1 MKTQLAALVLTLLLA
16 FSFFGNALGQV
27 SPNLTDNRFIVSPKG
42 PYTTIESALN
52 EARDGDVIEV
62 RGGVYHTSLVVKKS
76 VTLEGVGNPVIDGNG
91 IGTVVMLS
99 APNIQL
105 RGFDIRNSGDEPDRD
120 HSGVIIQAAGVTV
133 ENNRIYEVLFGIFI
147 EKADDA
153 IVRNNDITSKAK
165 YDLGRK
171 GDSIRAW
178 YSANGRIEK
187 NHLHESR
194 DVVIWYS
201 KNITMRDNIIETGRF
216 AVHLMYSN
224 GAQIENNILRNN
236 SVGIYTM
243 YSTDITLRGNDIRGQ
258 RGPSGYALGFKD
270 ASNIEVSDNI
280 VVDNRGGVFLDN
292 TPFNPGS
299 RADFRSNIFAFNDIG
314 VIMLT
319 AVKGNT
325 FEKNTF
331 WENIEQVAL
340 QGSGLMG
347 KNTWQKNYWSDYAG
361 FDTNADGMGDMP
373 YRSEHFFENLTD
385 RAPMLRALIYSP
397 ASQTIEFAA
406 SSFPI
411 FKPQPK
417 FVDESPLMQPVTI
430 PKSASPKTT
439 GTIEM
444 ILIGVVLLTFG
455 IVCGWLGWREEK
467 FL

>member
-1 MKTQLAALVLTLLLA
+1 MKTRLASLLLTFVLT
-16 FSFFGNALGQV
+16 FSFLGNALGQV
-27 SPNLTDNRFIVSPKG
+27 SPNLTDNRLVVSPNG

-62 RGGVYHTSLVVKKS
+62 RGGVYRTSLMIKKS
-76 VTLEGVGNPVIDGNG
+76 VTLEGVGNPVIDGG
-91 IGTVVMLS
+91 GVGTVVMLS

-105 RGFDIRNSGDEPDRD
+105 RGFDIRNSGDETDHD

-147 EKADDA
+147 EKADNA
-153 IVRNNDITSKAK
+153 IVRNNDITSKTK

-171 GDSIRAW
+171 GDGIRSW
-178 YSANGRIEK
+178 YSENALIEK

-201 KNITMRDNIIETGRF
+201 HSVILRDNIIENGRYG
-216 AVHLMYSN
+216 VHLMYSN
-224 GAQIENNILRNN
+224 ESRIERNVIHNN

-243 YSTDITLRGNDIRGQ
+243 YSSDVILRGNDIRGQ

-270 ASNIEVSDNI
+270 ANNVEVSDNI

-292 TPFNPGS
+292 TPFNPGTH
-299 RADFRSNIFAFNDIG
+299 ADFRGNVLAFNDIG
-314 VIMLT
+314 VVMLT
-319 AVKGNT
+319 AVRGNV
-325 FEKNTF
+325 FEGNTF

-340 QGSGLMG
+340 QGNGLMG
-347 KNTWQKNYWSDYAG
+347 KNMWQKNYWSDYAG
-361 FDTNADGMGDMP
+361 FDLNGDGVGDVP

-385 RAPMLRALIYSP
+385 RAPTLRALIYSP

-411 FKPQPK
+411 FKPQQK
-417 FVDESPLMQPVTI
+417 FVDESPAMQPAVI
-430 PKSASPKTT
+430 PQSASHPKNR
-439 GTIEM
+439 TIEM
-444 ILIGVVLLTFG
+444 ILIGFVLLTSG

>member
-1 MKTQLAALVLTLLLA
+1 MKTRLAPLLA
-16 FSFFGNALGQV
+16 LFLTFSFFGNALGQV
-27 SPNLTDNRFIVSPKG
+27 SPNLTDNQLIVSPNG

-52 EARDGDVIEV
+52 DARDGDVIEV
-62 RGGVYHTSLVVKKS
+62 RGGVYRTSLVVKKS
-76 VTLEGVGNPVIDGNG
+76 VTLEGVGNPVIDGG
-91 IGTVVMLS
+91 GVGTVVMLS
-99 APNIQL
+99 APQIVL
-105 RGFDIRNSGDEPDRD
+105 RGFEIRHSGNEPDFD
-120 HSGVIIQAAGVTV
+120 HSGIIINASGVTV

-147 EKADDA
+147 EKADNV
-153 IVRNNDITSKAK
+153 IVRNNDITSKVK

-171 GDSIRAW
+171 GDSIRVW
-178 YSANGRIEK
+178 YSQNALIEK

-201 KNITMRDNIIETGRF
+201 KNIIVRDNIIETGRF

-224 GAQIENNILRNN
+224 SARVERNVIHNN

-243 YSTDITLRGNDIRGQ
+243 YSNDVILRGNDIRGQ

-270 ASNIEVSDNI
+270 ASNVDASDNI
-280 VVDNRGGVFLDN
+280 MVDNRGGVFLDN
-292 TPFNPGS
+292 TPFNPGT
-299 RADFRSNIFAFNDIG
+299 RADFRGNIFAFNDIG

-325 FEKNTF
+325 FENNTF
-331 WENIEQVAL
+331 WENIEQVSL

-361 FDTNADGMGDMP
+361 FDANGDGMGDVP

-417 FVDESPLMQPVTI
+417 FVDESPAMQPAAI
-430 PKSASPKTT
+430 PKSASPKKTR
-439 GTIEM
+439 TIEM
-444 ILIGVVLLTFG
+444 IIIGFVLLTSG

>member
-1 MKTQLAALVLTLLLA
+1 MKTRLAPLLALFLA
-16 FSFFGNALGQV
+16 FSFFGSALGQV
-27 SPNLTDNRFIVSPKG
+27 SPNLTDNRLIVSPNR

-52 EARDGDVIEV
+52 AAREGDVIEV
-62 RGGVYHTSLVVKKS
+62 RGGVYRTSLVVKKS
-76 VTLEGVGNPVIDGNG
+76 VTLEGVGNPMIDGDG
-91 IGTVVMLS
+91 VGTVVMLS
-99 APNIQL
+99 APQIVF
-105 RGFDIRNSGDEPDRD
+105 RGFDIRNSGSEPDFD
-120 HSGVIIQAAGVTV
+120 HSGIIINASGVTA
-133 ENNRIYEVLFGIFI
+133 ENNRLYEVLFGIFI
-147 EKADDA
+147 EKADNV
-153 IVRNNDITSKAK
+153 IVRNNNITSKAH

-171 GDSIRAW
+171 GDGVRVW
-178 YSANGRIEK
+178 YSQNALIEK

-201 KNITMRDNIIETGRF
+201 KNIVVRDNVIETGRF

-224 GAQIENNILRNN
+224 GARVERNVIRNN

-243 YSTDITLRGNDIRGQ
+243 YSADVILRGNDIRGQ

-270 ASNIEVSDNI
+270 ASAVEVSDNI
-280 VVDNRGGVFLDN
+280 MVDNRGGVFLDN

-299 RADFRSNIFAFNDIG
+299 RSDFQNNIFAFNDIG
-314 VIMLT
+314 VVMLT

-325 FEKNTF
+325 FENNTF
-331 WENIEQVAL
+331 WENIEQVSL

-347 KNTWQKNYWSDYAG
+347 KNSWQKNYWSDYSG
-361 FDTNADGMGDMP
+361 FDANDDGVGDVQ

-397 ASQTIEFAA
+397 AAQTIEFAA

-417 FVDESPLMQPVTI
+417 FVDESPAMQPAVI
-430 PKSASPKTT
+430 PQSASPQKTRP
-439 GTIEM
+439 IEM
-444 ILIGVVLLTFG
+444 ILIGFVMLTSG

-467 FL
+467 FV